1 MLKTAL
7 LQAARAA
14 CTLGLLAAPG
24 MALAQSDYPTRPIKL
39 IVPFTAGGGVDTV
52 ARILGD
58 ELKAVLGQSLVIENM
73 PGASGMR
80 GAEAAVRSDPDG
92 YTLLLSSAGETAVNP
107 HLFKNIK
114 YDPERDLAPVSLVV
128 KVPNVLVVNATS
140 GIQSMDDLIAFA
152 KKDGKAS
159 YSSSGVGNPQH
170 LAGELLNKMASANL
184 MHVPY
189 RGAAQQVTDVLGNN
203 VTATFASY
211 LAVSSFVEAGQVKA
225 IAVTSSERIPS
236 LPSVPALA
244 EHPLLKGYDVTNWFG
259 LFAPAKTPPAVI
271 EKINK
276 AVGQVLSNPSTVK
289 KLEALGSYPA
299 PNKPEEFKDF
309 VKAESAKFKNIIVTA
324 DIKSP

>member
-1 MLKTAL
+1 MLRTAVFG
-7 LQAARAA
+7 AVMTA
-14 CTLGLLAAPG
+14 CTFGFLATDV
-24 MALAQSDYPTRPIKL
+24 ALAQADFPARPIKL

-52 ARILGD
+52 ARILGE
-58 ELKAVLGQSLVIENM
+58 ELKGILGQSLVIENM

-92 YTLLLSSAGETAVNP
+92 YTLLLSSAGEAAVNP

-114 YDPERDLAPVSLVV
+114 YDPARDLAPVSLVV
-128 KVPNVLVVNATS
+128 KVPNVLVVNAAS
-140 GIQSMDDLIAFA
+140 AIQSLDDLIAFA

-211 LAVSSFVEAGQVKA
+211 LAVSSFVEAGQVKPV
-225 IAVTSSERIPS
+225 AVTSSERIPS
-236 LPSVPALA
+236 LPSVPAMA
-244 EHPLLKGYDVTNWFG
+244 EHPQLKGYDVTNWFG
-259 LFAPAKTPPAVI
+259 LFAPAKTPPAII
-271 EKINK
+271 EKLNK
-276 AVGQVLSNPSTVK
+276 AIAQALGNPAAAR

-299 PNKPEEFKDF
+299 PNTPQEFKSF
-309 VKAESAKFKNIIVTA
+309 VAAETVKFKTIIVSA
-324 DIKSP
+324 DIKAQ